1 MGPAAQGVVPRLE
14 RVTMEQRGLAELVR
28 AASAGDQRAWEGLIA
43 RFSGLVWSVARAHG
57 LSRADAADVSQT
69 AWLRLVEHL
78 DRLRDP
84 ERVGTWLASTARHE
98 ALRTL
103 RRARRQLPVGD
114 DAELDRSG
122 PPAESPE
129 ARTLAAERSDILWR
143 AFAALPPRCQTLLR
157 VLMAD
162 PPPSYQQVAVAMD
175 MPIGSIGPTRAR
187 CLERL
192 RQLAAL

>member
-1 MGPAAQGVVPRLE
+1 
-14 RVTMEQRGLAELVR
+14 MEQTGLAELVR
-28 AASAGDQRAWEGLIA
+28 AASAGDQRAWEGLIG
-43 RFSGLVWSVARAHG
+43 RFGGLVWSVARAHG

-114 DAELDRSG
+114 DAELERSG
-122 PPAESPE
+122 PPVDSPE

-175 MPIGSIGPTRAR
+175 MPIGSIGPTRGR
-187 CLERL
+187 CLDRL
-192 RQLAAL
+192 RQLAAF